1 MVFEQQDS
9 LYLGGRVGH
18 FTESMNLCIIFVVS
32 VVIELSTCIVNPQ
45 IDGQK
50 SWWFGET
57 VL

>member
-9 LYLGGRVGH
+9 FCPLVEGWVILQKRNK
-18 FTESMNLCIIFVVS
+18 TWIFVVS
-32 VVIELSTCIVNPQ
+32 VAIKLSTCIVNPQ